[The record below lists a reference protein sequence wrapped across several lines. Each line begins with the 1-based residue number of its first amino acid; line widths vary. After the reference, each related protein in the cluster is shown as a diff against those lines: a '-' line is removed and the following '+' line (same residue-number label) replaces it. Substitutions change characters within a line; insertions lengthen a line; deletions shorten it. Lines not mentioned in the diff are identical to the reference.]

1 MPNKILSTLKRGIT
15 LKKSI
20 RFSFQSRN
28 SIKYQKIYIFGIKI
42 CIKKFDYIFICN
54 CAGKSLKDL
63 KKDDTNY
70 NTINA

>member
-1 MPNKILSTLKRGIT
+1 MY
-15 LKKSI
+15 KKT
-20 RFSFQSRN
+20 
-28 SIKYQKIYIFGIKI
+28 
-42 CIKKFDYIFICN
+42 DYIFICN